1 MILIFSNNFLILIT
15 EFIFQGLILC
25 GDRISPV
32 KHLRLEN
39 DLNRNEQKIVLQ
51 EIVEKSRNQG
61 VGLTQAVYLE
71 ESEVFLP
78 KPSIRVTCSILLED
92 EDIIKS
98 GKIIKGICDR
108 MF

>member
-1 MILIFSNNFLILIT
+1 MV
-15 EFIFQGLILC
+15 LC

-32 KHLRLEN
+32 KHLRIEK
-39 DLNRNEQKIVLQ
+39 DLNRNNQKILLQ

-61 VGLTQAVYLE
+61 VALTQAVYLE

-78 KPSIRVTCSILLED
+78 KPSIRITCTILLED

-98 GKIIKGICDR
+98 GQIIKGICDK

>member
-1 MILIFSNNFLILIT
+1 MISNYFRKFLICI
-15 EFIFQGLILC
+15 EFLFQGLLLC
-25 GDRISPV
+25 GDRMSPV
-32 KHLRLEN
+32 KHLRLEK
-39 DLNRNEQKIVLQ
+39 DLNRNDQKILLQ

-61 VGLTQAVYLE
+61 VALTQAVYLE

-78 KPSIRVTCSILLED
+78 RPSIRVTCSILLED

-98 GKIIKGICDR
+98 GQIIKGICDK